1 MWGITAVTG
10 LLRYPSAGQNNLTD
24 TWPAGQS
31 FRGFLHLHSVTK
43 PNIECMHLV
52 RHLAWSCDA
61 LFKFQATYSA
71 IVITVT
77 TIIII
82 P

>member
-1 MWGITAVTG
+1 MQVKTT
-10 LLRYPSAGQNNLTD
+10 SQT
-24 TWPAGQS
+24 
-31 FRGFLHLHSVTK
+31 RGPLARVLEAFHLHSITK

-52 RHLAWSCDA
+52 RHLVWSCDA